1 MQNNVSNKKDLQ
13 FYQQCPVIAE
23 ASDFPRTFPNMS
35 KRSFSLTLIGAY
47 FSLREIRIWSF
58 ANGYDD
64 SPVKLENTYAPIK
77 SVGNSITTPKDLVCD
92 EDVKIVLY
100 ILAESVAARLRRRL
114 ALRGGNGAEQSNQIM
129 SGVCGHWV
137 RSFQASHR
145 PCPAS
150 GAGFRRGQR
159 C

>member
-1 MQNNVSNKKDLQ
+1 MQNNVSDKKGLQ
-13 FYQQCPVIAE
+13 FYRQCPVIAE

-64 SPVKLENTYAPIK
+64 SPVKLENTHAPIK
-77 SVGNSITTPKDLVCD
+77 SVGNSTTTPKDLVCD

-100 ILAESVAARLRRRL
+100 ILAESVAASLVLIKTYPTKDKVATCVYGSTREKL
-114 ALRGGNGAEQSNQIM
+114 QIESSYDM
-129 SGVCGHWV
+129 KD
-137 RSFQASHR
+137 
-145 PCPAS
+145 
-150 GAGFRRGQR
+150 
-159 C
+159 